1 MPNSSSYWCPWCLL
15 SRVGWQQSA
24 DNTGQKRTAQFL
36 NDTYSAIQ
44 QDTAKRMQPNER
56 KGVSCAMHYKSLTPD
71 NFVPPLLHM
80 EMGMVNQ
87 VWEDFE
93 NWIDDKVE
101 LIPIEEKLVR
111 TTLDESRERLRIASS
126 EKDDAKK
133 NISIELKQTN
143 AEIKAL
149 KRQVKIRGIAADA
162 QQELQ
167 ARVTLLTA

>member
-1 MPNSSSYWCPWCLL
+1 
-15 SRVGWQQSA
+15 
-24 DNTGQKRTAQFL
+24 
-36 NDTYSAIQ
+36 
-44 QDTAKRMQPNER
+44 
-56 KGVSCAMHYKSLTPD
+56 MHYKSLTPD

-101 LIPIEEKLVR
+101 LIPIEEKLAR
-111 TTLDESRERLRIASS
+111 TTLDESRERLLIASS

-143 AEIKAL
+143 AEIKARN
-149 KRQVKIRGIAADA
+149 RQVKIRGIAADA
-162 QQELQ
+162 QQELH
-167 ARVTLLTA
+167 ARVTLLTALLEEQKNTEKQIVRNFKDAQEAHKNAKKALEDMKAARGKPESSISVD

>member
-1 MPNSSSYWCPWCLL
+1 
-15 SRVGWQQSA
+15 
-24 DNTGQKRTAQFL
+24 
-36 NDTYSAIQ
+36 
-44 QDTAKRMQPNER
+44 
-56 KGVSCAMHYKSLTPD
+56 MHYKSLTPD

-133 NISIELKQTN
+133 ISALNLSKQMR
-143 AEIKAL
+143 K
-149 KRQVKIRGIAADA
+149 
-162 QQELQ
+162 
-167 ARVTLLTA
+167 